1 MVRRKQLRGDWGG
14 APRQGGGRWAG
25 MALVPWWDRKR
36 VVSRGQREARAGN
49 ESYSTRGEVMK
60 DFTQGSDSF

>member
-1 MVRRKQLRGDWGG
+1 MVRRKQLREIGEEH
-14 APRQGGGRWAG
+14 PGRVGRDGREWH
-25 MALVPWWDRKR
+25 WWDRKR

-49 ESYSTRGEVMK
+49 ESYSARGEVMK